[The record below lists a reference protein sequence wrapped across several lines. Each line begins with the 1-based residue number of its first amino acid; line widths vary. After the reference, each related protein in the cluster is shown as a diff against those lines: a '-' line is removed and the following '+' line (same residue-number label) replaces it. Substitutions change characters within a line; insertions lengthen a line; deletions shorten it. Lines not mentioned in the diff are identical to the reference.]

1 MEKGKKGNRNIGLKV
16 LSVLIAI
23 LIWWLVANINDPVKT
38 ERFSGIPVEIIN
50 EDVLT
55 DLGYAYEVV
64 EGDTVTITVEGKT
77 SVVDNLSASDFEAVA
92 DFSKLSEVDAVPIDV
107 SVKKYSSQLELS
119 LGNVNT
125 MIIKKDAVV
134 SVSVP
139 VNVVLN
145 GETAG
150 GYAVGST
157 SGRPNLVKV
166 TGPENL
172 LSGAKEV
179 RAEVNISGIAE
190 DMTTTVEPVLYD
202 AEGNEI
208 SSTQIDMDT
217 QQIEVSVNVWKTK
230 LVNVELEADGSP
242 AEGFGV
248 AAFDYEPKTMTVA
261 APDDILDDLFT
272 ITLPAFS
279 LSGLSDDYE
288 MDIELTEDL
297 LPDSVV
303 WADDV
308 NDIKAKVTIE
318 PISSRNLTFSKSA
331 IRVKGKKNRTVN
343 FDRSNQY
350 SISIEGCESIV
361 KGVSVSDFD
370 PWVEVG
376 DLDEGEHTVRL
387 HVKEVEGVSVTDAPT
402 VMLTIEE

>member
-1 MEKGKKGNRNIGLKV
+1 MKKKGNRNIGLMV

-38 ERFSGIPVEIIN
+38 ERFSGIPVQIVN

-77 SVVDNLSASDFEAVA
+77 SVVNSLSASDFEAVA
-92 DFSKLSEVDAVPIDV
+92 DFSKLSVVDAVPIDV
-107 SVKKYSSQLELS
+107 SVKKYSGQLDLS

-134 SVSVP
+134 SISVP
-139 VNVVLN
+139 VNVVLS
-145 GETAG
+145 GEAAS

-172 LSGAKEV
+172 LEGAKEV
-179 RAEVNISGIAE
+179 RAEVSISGVAE
-190 DMTTTVEPVLYD
+190 DVTTTVEPVLYD
-202 AEGNEI
+202 GDGNEI

-217 QQIEVSVNVWKTK
+217 ERIDVTVSVWKTK
-230 LVNVELEADGSP
+230 LVDVNLGTEGSP

-261 APDDILDDLFT
+261 APDDILADLT
-272 ITLPAFS
+272 SITLPAFS
-279 LSGLSDDYE
+279 VSGLSDDYE

-303 WADDV
+303 LADDV
-308 NDIKAKVTIE
+308 NDIKAKATIE
-318 PISSRNLTFSKSA
+318 SIESRDLSFSRSA
-331 IRVKGKKNRTVN
+331 IRVKGKKGRTVN
-343 FDRSNQY
+343 FARSNQY
-350 SISIEGCESIV
+350 SISMEGCGSVIKGLSI
-361 KGVSVSDFD
+361 SDFD
-370 PWVEVG
+370 PWVEIG
-376 DLDEGEHTVRL
+376 DLDEGEHTIRL
-387 HVKEVEGVSVTDAPT
+387 HVKEVEGVSVTSTPYVT
-402 VMLTIEE
+402 LTIEE